1 MFMSFLTC
9 YYFTH
14 VLNFKAFQYEEI
26 KLYADA

>member
-9 YYFTH
+9 YFTH